1 MIKNREVV
9 KRKKILVLT
18 STFPRW
24 TNDNEPP
31 FVLNLCKHLSA
42 PYEVWVLAP
51 HAPLAKTTECI
62 EGIHVARFRYFF
74 DWGECLAYQGGI
86 MANLRKNR
94 LRYLLVP
101 LFFAFQ
107 VFTLR
112 KLLKLHRFDIVHAH
126 WLIPQG
132 LSAVICKRFSVKF
145 PVLVC
150 TSHGS
155 DLHGLRGWFL
165 SAIKCLVI
173 RNSYALTTV
182 SRAMREI
189 ALSLGA
195 KPERT
200 PVISMGVDTLRDFTP
215 DPAIGRSTVGL
226 LFVGRLVEQKGLDLL
241 IRAIPHLLVE
251 FPTCRLTVVG
261 EGPAR
266 EDLHRLSADLGV
278 DRQIDFVGA
287 VANDRLP
294 GFYQKAAM
302 LICPSVEEEGFGL
315 VCVEA
320 LACECPVVATD
331 LPATRET
338 IQDGVTGFLFQRANR
353 VELTQ
358 KVLALLRSPE
368 TGRAMGMAGRN
379 FVQMNFDWEVI
390 THKYCQLFKCAMEKA
405 T

>member
-1 MIKNREVV
+1 MV
-9 KRKKILVLT
+9 KRERILVVT

-24 TNDNEPP
+24 AHDNEPP
-31 FVLNLCKHLSA
+31 FVFNLCKHLSA
-42 PYEVWVLAP
+42 TYDVFVLAP
-51 HAPLAKTTECI
+51 HAPLAKTIECI

-74 DWGECLAYQGGI
+74 DWGESLAYQGGV

-107 VFTLR
+107 VFALR
-112 KLLKLHRFDIVHAH
+112 KLLKLHQFEIVHAH

-132 LSAVICKRFSVKF
+132 LSAVICNRISVRF

-155 DLHGLRGWFL
+155 DLHGLRGRFL
-165 SAIKCLVI
+165 SAIKRFVI
-173 RNSYALTTV
+173 RNVAALTTV
-182 SRAMREI
+182 SKAMRDI
-189 ALSLGA
+189 ALALGA
-195 KPERT
+195 KPELT
-200 PVISMGVDTLRDFTP
+200 SVISMGVDTLRDFTP
-215 DPAIGRSTVGL
+215 DPAIGRSTGGL

-241 IRAIPHLLVE
+241 IKAMPHLLAE
-251 FPTCRLTVVG
+251 FPACTLTVVG
-261 EGPAR
+261 DGPAS
-266 EDLHRLSADLGV
+266 EDLHRLSVDLGV
-278 DRQIDFVGA
+278 DRHINFVGA

-294 GFYQKAAM
+294 DFYRKAAM
-302 LICPSVEEEGFGL
+302 FVCPSVEEEGFGL

-331 LPATRET
+331 LPATREI
-338 IQDGVTGFLFQRANR
+338 IQDGMTGFLFQRANR

-358 KVLALLRSPE
+358 KVMALLHSPE
-368 TGRAMGMAGRN
+368 TGRNMGMAGRN

-390 THKYCQLFKCAMEKA
+390 TRKYCDLFKNATEKG